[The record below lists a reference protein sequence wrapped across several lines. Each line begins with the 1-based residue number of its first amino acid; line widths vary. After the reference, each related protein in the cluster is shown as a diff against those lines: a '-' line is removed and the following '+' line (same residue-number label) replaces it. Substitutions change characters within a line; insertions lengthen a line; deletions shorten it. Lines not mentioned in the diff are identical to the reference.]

1 MRASR
6 WLPRR
11 TKIVGPN
18 SKFLHP
24 GETAAVWSLTRA
36 LATVGAWSRVD
47 VKETHVGPAHNRLD
61 ERCRRGAWNMIQ

>member
-18 SKFLHP
+18 SKFSP
-24 GETAAVWSLTRA
+24 PRGDGF
-36 LATVGAWSRVD
+36 ATVGAWSRVD
-47 VKETHVGPAHNRLD
+47 FKETHVGPAYNRLD